1 MASLFL
7 DLLRPSQCYRLSVG
21 VLGDIVRGLL
31 GNVSDKGL
39 GLRYGGFD
47 VQPFLELAFLI
58 KNTPHF
64 RTSVSSSV
72 DRENGQSYQERVEHI
87 MVLNNCERGAID
99 IDRNSGHLRTQRS
112 KPDFQA
118 RNVAQRYGETRINNT
133 IRNHQRGR

>member
-1 MASLFL
+1 MASLAL
-7 DLLRPSQCYRLSVG
+7 DTLRPSQRRRHSVR

-31 GNVSDKGL
+31 VNVSDRRL

-58 KNTPHF
+58 EDMPHF

-72 DRENGQSYQERVEHI
+72 DRENGQSYQERVEHV

-99 IDRNSGHLRTQRS
+99 IDRNSRHLRTRRS
-112 KPDFQA
+112 RLD
-118 RNVAQRYGETRINNT
+118 
-133 IRNHQRGR
+133 